1 MTEYTFIDTIN
12 ILSLT
17 EKNMNLLIDDII
29 LTALKEDVRTGD
41 KTTNLLIEPNREAIA
56 TIRCKEEIILAGIN
70 VALRTFQLIDE
81 NVICEAEAYDGT
93 LLKPFSIIAKIKG
106 KARSLLTAERTALN
120 FLQHL
125 SGIATETYKLAS
137 IAKQFSVTITDT
149 RKTLPNLRYL
159 QKYAVAISGGK
170 NHRFALDD
178 GILIKNNH
186 LKFFS
191 SISEALIKINKYKP
205 YLTEIEIEVSSINEL
220 KEALKYK
227 PAIIMLDNFSYKDI
241 KRAIALARGKCKIEI
256 SGRVTKENIEKIAA
270 LKPDF
275 ISIGSLT
282 HSVNAVD
289 IHMEIE
295 PIN

>member
-1 MTEYTFIDTIN
+1 
-12 ILSLT
+12 
-17 EKNMNLLIDDII
+17 MNLLIDDII
-29 LTALKEDVRTGD
+29 LTALKEDLRTGD
-41 KTTNLLIEPNREAIA
+41 KTTNLLIDPSKEAIA

-81 NVICEAEAYDGT
+81 NVICKAETQDGL
-93 LLKPFSIIAKIKG
+93 LLKSFSIIAKIKG
-106 KARSLLTAERTALN
+106 KARSLLAAERTALN

-125 SGIATETYKLAS
+125 SGIATETHKLAS
-137 IAKQFSVTITDT
+137 IAKKFSVTITDT

-159 QKYAVAISGGK
+159 QKYAVAIGGGK

-191 SISEALIKINKYKP
+191 SIAEALIKINKHKP
-205 YLTEIEIEVSSINEL
+205 YLTEIEIEVSSIKEL
-220 KEALKYK
+220 KEALKYE
-227 PAIIMLDNFSYKDI
+227 PAIIMLDNFSYKDM
-241 KRAIALARGKCKIEI
+241 KKAILLARGKCKIEI
-256 SGRVTKENIEKIAA
+256 SGGVTKENIEKIAS

-282 HSVNAVD
+282 HSVKAVD